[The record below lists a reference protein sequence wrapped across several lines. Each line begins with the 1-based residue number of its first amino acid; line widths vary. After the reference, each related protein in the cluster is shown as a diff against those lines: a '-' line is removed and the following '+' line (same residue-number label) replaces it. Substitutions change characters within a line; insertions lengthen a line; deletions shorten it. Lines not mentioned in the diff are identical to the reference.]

1 LDGIASLRG
10 AHNWQN
16 AAAAYALVRAQGV
29 DADAIQQGLKSFAG
43 LAHRMEQ
50 VAKAGAVLFV
60 NDSKATNADAA
71 GKALSCFDDIYWIV
85 GGKAKDGGLNGLE
98 PFFAKI
104 TRAYLIGEAADD
116 FARKLGGG
124 VDHVICNTL
133 ERAVAEAAEDAGRS
147 GAPESVVL
155 LSPACASY
163 DQFANFA
170 LRGDAFRDLVM
181 RLDGAT
187 SVGGQGS
194 AA

>member
-1 LDGIASLRG
+1 
-10 AHNWQN
+10 
-16 AAAAYALVRAQGV
+16 
-29 DADAIQQGLKSFAG
+29 
-43 LAHRMEQ
+43 M
-50 VAKAGAVLFV
+50 
-60 NDSKATNADAA
+60 
-71 GKALSCFDDIYWIV
+71 
-85 GGKAKDGGLNGLE
+85 
-98 PFFAKI
+98 
-104 TRAYLIGEAADD
+104 
-116 FARKLGGG
+116 
-124 VDHVICNTL
+124 
-133 ERAVAEAAEDAGRS
+133 AEAAEDAGRS